1 MFDGEFALA
10 EPLSSS
16 LARLTNRPD
25 ARALRPS
32 AFRLVLLQRSALA
45 PDRHA
50 AQPQCPKPGRRVA
63 RSAWLGLTAAP
74 GKLAHRLRGSVA
86 RTQSSACASRRAAVP
101 SCAYTRGMDRLGAIR
116 AKTQATETLAA
127 MGLSVSDAVRMFLT
141 RVVAEQQLP
150 FALKAPNA
158 DIRAA
163 MEEARTISKARFASA
178 KALKGDLEKGAKR

>member
-45 PDRHA
+45 PDR
-50 AQPQCPKPGRRVA
+50 
-63 RSAWLGLTAAP
+63 
-74 GKLAHRLRGSVA
+74 
-86 RTQSSACASRRAAVP
+86 RAAVP
-101 SCAYTRGMDRLGAIR
+101 SCAYTRGMDRLSAIR

-127 MGLSVSDAVRMFLT
+127 MGLSVSDAVRVFLT

-158 DIRAA
+158 DTRAA
-163 MEEARTISKARFASA
+163 MEAARTISKARCASA
-178 KALKGDLEKGAKR
+178 KALMGDLEKGANR